1 MTKRLEEMGYHM
13 YTGAKLSSIIGLKN
27 AVEEYLNTEKP
38 SLTKIAKNNG
48 IGRNVLSKR
57 IKELGY
63 DVVNYQNKVKFDN
76 TVFDSIDSEEKAYW
90 LGFIFAD
97 GYISSQEGNYNFEIS
112 LKGSD
117 KEHL

>member
-1 MTKRLEEMGYHM
+1 MERDNKFWKEVSD
-13 YTGAKLSSIIGLKN
+13 K
-27 AVEEYLNTEKP
+27 YLYGNI
-38 SLTKIAKNNG
+38 SLTK
-48 IGRNVLSKR
+48 LSKEYKIDR
-57 IKELGY
+57 RTLSSYLKRVGITI
-63 DVVNYQNKVKFDN
+63 VNRQNICKFNEHVFDN
-76 TVFDSIDSEEKAYW
+76 IDSEEKAYW